1 MDGLDELETAV
12 DDELTDDAELVV
24 DGFVTELSEGLLG
37 GDDALGVVFDGIDD
51 VVIGHTALHDV
62 VLLPDVLVG
71 TAGHHVV

>member
-12 DDELTDDAELVV
+12 DDELTYDAEL
-24 DGFVTELSEGLLG
+24 SEDLLG
-37 GDDALGVVFDGIDD
+37 GDDALGVVFDGVDD

-62 VLLPDVLVG
+62 VLLPDVLAG